1 MGYISGMA
9 MGNIIQN
16 YLTENNLYSQE
27 NYKSAY
33 KSCKD
38 RCHKITTG
46 AGKATRHRY
55 YDSEII
61 PILID
66 WKEHLN

>member
-9 MGNIIQN
+9 MGHLIQQF
-16 YLTENNLYSQE
+16 LVENNLYTSE

-33 KSCKD
+33 KNCKE
-38 RCHKITTG
+38 RCHKITNG
-46 AGKATRHRY
+46 NGGSTRHRY

-66 WKEHLN
+66 WKKHLN